1 MTKHKTGSRS
11 VHRRTVLKYGGVT
24 GLAAAVG
31 PQIMIRSAYGADAK
45 KVLFI
50 SEESNPKAQAVY
62 DRINADFKKETGIEV
77 TMEYPGF
84 KNIAQRVATL
94 IAAGTPAEL
103 VWYGAGQAMDVALE
117 GQLADVGDV
126 VKELGIP
133 DNMRLVYDGADRS
146 IPTSQQFV
154 YGWYRSDLYEKK
166 GLKPY
171 ETWEDYLA
179 NAKALND
186 PPKIYGNLIPSTNLG
201 ASHLLLETMFRKNDV
216 HWFSYDAASKSY
228 EVSLDNAEN
237 KAKAVE
243 TLEFLH
249 EAHQYSPEASTYN
262 WGELM
267 SEFYTEKVASSYYV
281 GARLLERVMQNNPDI
296 GDATKPVSL
305 PARRT
310 SKYYLSIQGFHVH
323 KDSNVD
329 GGKQYA
335 AFFLKHPAYIDWLH
349 AVPLHIIPALREV
362 LNSEKY
368 QDNEVI
374 QKRMDVLRFLDSIWG
389 DGIPGYYWDGPV
401 LNPLT
406 GLYQNDS
413 LGGWMLAERNIRGT
427 KSEGIIDQAANT
439 IREKLAEIKR
449 RKG

>member
-1 MTKHKTGSRS
+1 MTTSNRHSRS
-11 VHRRTVLKYGGVT
+11 IRRRTVLKYGAVAGMAV
-24 GLAAAVG
+24 AVG
-31 PQIMIRSAYGADAK
+31 PQIMVRSAHGADPK
-45 KVLFI
+45 KVLFV
-50 SEESNPKAQAVY
+50 SEESSPNAQAVY
-62 DRINADFKKETGIEV
+62 DQINADFKKETGIEV

-117 GQLADVGDV
+117 GQLADVSEV
-126 VKELGIP
+126 VKALGIP
-133 DNMRLVYDGADRS
+133 DNLRLVFDGADRS

-154 YGWYRSDLYEKK
+154 YGWYRGDLYEEK

-179 NAKALND
+179 NAKALTD
-186 PPKIYGNLIPSTNLG
+186 APRIYGNLVPSTNLG

-216 HWFSYDAASKSY
+216 HWFSYNASTKQY
-228 EVSLDNAEN
+228 DVALDSAEN
-237 KAKAVE
+237 KAKAIE

-267 SEFYTEKVASSYYV
+267 STFYTEKVASSYYV
-281 GARLLERVMQNNPDI
+281 GARLLDRVVQNNPDI
-296 GDATKPVSL
+296 ADATLPVSL

-310 SKYYLSIQGFHVH
+310 NKTYLSVQGFHVH
-323 KDSNVD
+323 KDSNVA
-329 GGKQYA
+329 GAKQYTQ
-335 AFFLKHPAYIDWLH
+335 FFMGHPAYIQWLH
-349 AVPLHIIPALREV
+349 AVPLHIIPALRKT
-362 LNSEKY
+362 LHSEKY
-368 QDNEVI
+368 QDNDFI
-374 QKRMDVLRFLDSIWG
+374 QKRMDVLRFLDATWDQG
-389 DGIPGYYWDGPV
+389 VPGYYWDGPE

-427 KSEGIIDQAANT
+427 KSEDIIDMAVNS
-439 IREKLAEIKR
+439 IREKHEELKQR
-449 RKG
+449 QG

>member
-1 MTKHKTGSRS
+1 MARHNRRTRT
-11 VHRRTVLKYGGVT
+11 VPRRTVLKYGGVA

-31 PQIMIRSAYGADAK
+31 PQIMRRSAYGADAG
-45 KVLFI
+45 KVLFV
-50 SEESNPKAQAVY
+50 SEESSPKAQAVY
-62 DRINADFKKETGIEV
+62 DRINADFQNETGIEV

-117 GQLADVGDV
+117 GQLADVSDV
-126 VKELGIP
+126 TKELGTP
-133 DNMRLVYDGADRS
+133 DNIRLVVDGADRS
-146 IPTSQQFV
+146 IPTSQQLV
-154 YGWYRSDLYEKK
+154 YGWYRGDLYQQA
-166 GLKPY
+166 GVTPY

-186 PPKIYGNLIPSTNLG
+186 PPRIYGNLVPSTNLG

-216 HWFSYDAASKSY
+216 HWFSYDPGGKQY
-228 EVSLDNAEN
+228 EVALDNADN

-262 WGELM
+262 WAELM
-267 SEFYTEKVASSYYV
+267 SEFYTGKVASSYYV
-281 GARLLERVMQNNPDI
+281 GARLLDQVTENNPDMA
-296 GDATKPVSL
+296 DATLPVSL

-310 SKYYLSIQGFHVH
+310 DKTYLSVQGFHIH

-329 GGKQYA
+329 GAKKYA
-335 AFFLKHPAYIDWLH
+335 RFFLNHPAYIDWLH
-349 AVPLHIIPALREV
+349 AVPLHIIPASREV
-362 LNSEKY
+362 LLSGKY
-368 QDNEVI
+368 QDNPVI
-374 QKRMDVLRFLDSIWG
+374 QRRMDVLQFLDSIWEQG
-389 DGIPGYYWDGPV
+389 VPGYYWDGPE

-427 KSEGIIDQAANT
+427 KSEEIIDQAANE
-439 IREKLAEIKR
+439 IREKHEELKKR
-449 RKG
+449 QG